1 MIKRMLAFVAL
12 CVVAAC
18 SSTADLAEKP
28 KPLGNFAFGYNV
40 VVANNMVKGPLS
52 RDAEPEEW
60 VEALEKA
67 VGTRFERYEGD
78 RLYHFGVSVQGYV
91 LAQPGVPVV
100 ASPKSVLIVN
110 LDVWDDAKGEKLNA
124 EPKQI
129 TVLERTSGETF
140 IGSGLTQSKEQQM
153 QNLSENAARLIKN
166 YLERQHKQEGWF
178 VPAVEAAPEVT
189 EEAAPAE
196 AKAADG
202 AESPATPEAAG
213 TGETPADAP
222 ADGVENP
229 ASDGAAT
236 ETATETSQEPA
247 PNPPEDATDA

>member
-1 MIKRMLAFVAL
+1 MIKRMLAVVAL
-12 CVVAAC
+12 LGAAAC

-28 KPLGNFAFGYNV
+28 EPLGDFSLGHNV

-52 RDAEPEEW
+52 RNAEPEEW
-60 VEALEKA
+60 VAALETA
-67 VGTRFERYEGD
+67 IGTRFERYEGE

-110 LDVWDDAKGEKLNA
+110 IDVWDDAKGVKLNA

-140 IGSGLTQSKEQQM
+140 LGSGLTQSRETQM
-153 QNLSENAARLIKN
+153 KNLSENAARLIKN
-166 YLERQHKQEGWF
+166 YLERQHSQEGWF
-178 VPAVEAAPEVT
+178 IPAVAGDVEVPEEGAATVESAL
-189 EEAAPAE
+189 EGEGAIEGEAPAE
-196 AKAADG
+196 P
-202 AESPATPEAAG
+202 AENPVSE
-213 TGETPADAP
+213 ADA
-222 ADGVENP
+222 A
-229 ASDGAAT
+229 

-247 PNPPEDATDA
+247 ANTLQGATDA